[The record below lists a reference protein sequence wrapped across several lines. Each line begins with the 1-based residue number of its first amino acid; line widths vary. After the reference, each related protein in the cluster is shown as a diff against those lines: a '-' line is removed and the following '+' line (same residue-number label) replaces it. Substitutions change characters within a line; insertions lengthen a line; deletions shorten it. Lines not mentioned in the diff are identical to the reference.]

1 MKLTRRNFIRTA
13 SSALAF
19 VSSTAALTRAGLA
32 QAEPI
37 RIANI
42 LDATGGLNS
51 YSLKQI
57 KSTAMAV
64 EELNQSG
71 GLLGRPIE
79 LVFYD
84 SQSNNQLNSQY
95 ATQALVKD
103 KVHVVMG
110 GITSSSCGLSCK
122 SSRASTSTTRSTR
135 AASVTVV
142 MSALAWFPA
151 SRLPR
156 WLNTS
161 SRKKA

>member
-13 SSALAF
+13 SGALAF

-37 RIANI
+37 RIASI

-57 KSTAMAV
+57 KSTALAV
-64 EELNQSG
+64 EELNQAG
-71 GLLGRPIE
+71 GLLDRPIE

-110 GITSSSCGLSCK
+110 GITSSSREVMRPVMQKFQGLYFYN
-122 SSRASTSTTRSTR
+122 
-135 AASVTVV
+135 SVYEGGVCE
-142 MSALAWFPA
+142 
-151 SRLPR
+151 
-156 WLNTS
+156 
-161 SRKKA
+161 